1 MDSSSLHPWQ
11 RPALDLLQF
20 ALKTSKSKT
29 PIDQLVS
36 FLLLDICV
44 ETTLRT
50 YLSLPDGMVDS
61 DMKYFYRRKYANGNF
76 HALADDVTASA
87 KRLINKT
94 ESEINFIIKDR

>member
-1 MDSSSLHPWQ
+1 MQPNVFRWYGSIMDSSSLHPWQ

-36 FLLLDICV
+36 FLLLDVCV

-61 DMKYFYRRKYANGNF
+61 DMKY
-76 HALADDVTASA
+76 
-87 KRLINKT
+87 LI
-94 ESEINFIIKDR
+94 EGSMRAVISMPWQMA